1 MQALVL
7 ADMKKLS
14 MNYLSEDALDCMV
27 QIDGISIIE
36 RMLGQLDKCKVS
48 RVIIVVGHNKKKI
61 IEAINNLKLKAE
73 TVILEND
80 SHEESGSAYSLFLAK
95 KYLALDDTIIIN
107 AQLMVEDSVL
117 QSVLNKKNESIVLV
131 DTSKSWMTGE
141 TVLIGEGERVL
152 SLGKK
157 NATDTTSS
165 SVIFYKM
172 VGICIFDRK
181 FAREYYIPM
190 LETVIDVLGN
200 RLDYSAPLNMI
211 AMSEDVEIRALY
223 IGNAN
228 WREINNIEDINQATI
243 LFSED
248 KKGIA
253 DKMLGSWGG
262 YWRYPDYLDYF
273 YLVTPYYP
281 PRELVEELQNNFKV
295 LLEQYPS
302 GMRVN
307 AELAAS
313 AFGVSPESIIVGN
326 GAAELIKSMMGFI
339 KGKTGFVRPTFD
351 EYPNRYT
358 ETETVNYLVE
368 SEDFSYSASDLIKY
382 FDKTTISNLVLV
394 NPDNPSGNYIPK
406 NDILRMIS
414 WARDKGIKIIIDES
428 FVDFSDE
435 INPSLIDQ
443 ETLNQYPNLYVIK
456 SISKSYGVPGLR
468 LGVLASGDKRL
479 ISKMKVDVSIWNIN
493 SFAEFYMQICGKY
506 RDSYIRSL
514 DKFRK
519 ERTRFISKLQDLR
532 YIRVIPSQANYLMV
546 ELLDGLD
553 AEELKQKM
561 LLEKK
566 VFIKT
571 LSKKIKGKKQYLR
584 IAIRNEVD
592 NDMFI
597 QKLTET
603 LNEMLSSEN
612 RIKKDV

>member
-1 MQALVL
+1 MQALIL
-7 ADMKKLS
+7 ADMKKSS
-14 MNYLSEDALDCMV
+14 MNCLSGDGPDCMI

-36 RMLGQLDKCKVS
+36 RMLKQLDNSKVS
-48 RVIIVVGHNKKKI
+48 KVIIVVGRNKEKVI
-61 IEAINNLKLKAE
+61 GAISNLNLKAE
-73 TVILEND
+73 IVILEND
-80 SHEESGSAYSLFLAK
+80 SCEETGSIYSLFLAEE
-95 KYLALDDTIIIN
+95 YLLLDDTVILN
-107 AQLMVEDSVL
+107 AQMIVEDSIL
-117 QSVLNKKNESIVLV
+117 ESVLNEKKGCSVLV
-131 DTSKSWMTGE
+131 DTDKSWMTGE
-141 TVLIGEGERVL
+141 TVSIGDDERVL
-152 SLGKK
+152 SFGKK
-157 NATDTTSS
+157 KIS
-165 SVIFYKM
+165 SVHSSTALYKM
-172 VGICIFDRK
+172 VGICRLDREFTEK
-181 FAREYYIPM
+181 YYIPV
-190 LETVIDVLGN
+190 LETMIDVLGN
-200 RLDYSAPLNMI
+200 SLDYSAPLNVI
-211 AMSEDVEIRALY
+211 AMSEDVKIRALY
-223 IGNAN
+223 IGNVH

-243 LFSED
+243 LFSKD
-248 KKGIA
+248 KKSIA

-358 ETETVNYLVE
+358 EIETVNYLVE
-368 SEDFSYSASDLIKY
+368 SEDFSYSASDLIEY

-406 NDILRMIS
+406 NDMLRMIS

-435 INPSLIDQ
+435 INASLIDQ
-443 ETLNQYPNLYVIK
+443 EILNQYPNLYVIK

-506 RDSYIRSL
+506 RDSYIKSL

-519 ERTRFISKLQDLR
+519 ERTRFISKLQNLR

-553 AEELKQKM
+553 AEELKQRM

-584 IAIRNEVD
+584 IAIRNEAD

-597 QKLTET
+597 QKLAET
-603 LNEMLSSEN
+603 LNAMLSSEN
-612 RIKKDV
+612 RIEKDV